1 MAIEVWQMVQIKRAL
16 DAYCAHLQVSG
27 DDALAIDACN
37 QMIGATP
44 VEIDDPEQ
52 LFHHLLESMAPTPEA
67 AP

>member
-16 DAYCAHLQVSG
+16 DAYCEHLQVSG
-27 DDALAIDACN
+27 DDALAIEACN

-52 LFHHLLESMAPTPEA
+52 LFHHLLRSMAQTPEA
-67 AP
+67 TT